1 MSQIATGYDEIKS
14 KLSVKKKK
22 KKANSGNKENAAID
36 KTQEHT
42 VALFQ
47 SLVAM
52 CPLFLFLK
60 LNFSTITTMLEN
72 CKVSKS
78 MEIKKIDVLIQNLIV
93 SLLKEGEKDSLFNK
107 WCWGKW
113 TVACKIGASQ
123 MALLVKNLP
132 FSAGRH
138 KSCGFDPWV
147 RKTPEG
153 GKPHPVFLPGESHG
167 QKSLEGYNP

>member
-1 MSQIATGYDEIKS
+1 M
-14 KLSVKKKK
+14 
-22 KKANSGNKENAAID
+22 
-36 KTQEHT
+36 
-42 VALFQ
+42 FQ

-132 FSAGRH
+132 FSA
-138 KSCGFDPWV
+138 
-147 RKTPEG
+147 
-153 GKPHPVFLPGESHG
+153 
-167 QKSLEGYNP
+167 